1 MVNQQIAEIFNN
13 MAAYCEMSTDRNAF
27 FRGRAFKKAAEIVD
41 KFPYDFADPEWS
53 GDIDRMKKLEG
64 IGPKTAEHIKEYV
77 ETGKIQDYENM
88 KAESPVKLEEL
99 LKVQSV
105 GPKTILKLYKELGVT
120 DLVTL
125 KAAAESGK
133 IAELEGF
140 GKKKEQNILESI
152 SFAIR
157 NKDRVSISVAED
169 QVKELLKF
177 LDQDRNI
184 TKIEFGGSFRRRK
197 ETIGDIDVL
206 ILSKDPK
213 FSMEN
218 FCNYSQVDK
227 ILGHGDTKCSVWLK
241 SKIQVDMRALPKE
254 SFGAALQYFTG
265 SKEHNVKLRN
275 ISIAQ
280 GYKLS
285 DYGLFKRLKNDE
297 EGEMVEG
304 DDEVKIYKRLGL
316 QFVPPELRENL
327 GEIEAEQKGE
337 LPELI
342 TLKNIKGDLQMH
354 TVNSDGSNTV
364 EEMALKCKELGYE
377 YLGITDHFGKLKI
390 AGAIDPKEFDGYLK
404 SIRDADEKVKGIK
417 IYASGEIEIG
427 KEGELEFPEEMLKQL
442 DYVIAS
448 VHFSTKMDKKE
459 MTQRIITALKNP
471 LTKIL
476 AHPTGRIIGQRPGF
490 EFDYREVFKVAKE
503 EGVALEI
510 NAHPSRLDLN
520 DNLTKLAVDLGC
532 KIVINT
538 DSHAAVELTNM
549 KYGIDVARRG
559 WVQEKDLAKIDHI
572 ARI

>member
-1 MVNQQIAEIFNN
+1 MINQQIAEIFNN
-13 MAAYCEMSTDRNAF
+13 MAAYCEMSSDRNAF
-27 FRGRAFKKAAEIVD
+27 FRGRAFKKAAEVVD
-41 KFPYDFADPEWS
+41 KFPFDFASPEW
-53 GDIDRMKKLEG
+53 GLDIDRMKKLEG
-64 IGPKTAEHIKEYV
+64 IGPRTAEHIKEFV

-88 KAESPVKLEEL
+88 KKESPVDLEEL

-105 GPKTILKLYKELGVT
+105 GPKTILKLYKELNVT
-120 DLVTL
+120 NIETL

-133 IAELEGF
+133 IAELDGF
-140 GKKKEQNILESI
+140 GKKKEQNILESLN
-152 SFAIR
+152 FAIR
-157 NKDRVSISVAED
+157 NKDRVSIAAAEN
-169 QVKELLKF
+169 QVNLLKEF
-177 LDQDRNI
+177 LAKDKNI
-184 TKIEFGGSFRRRK
+184 TKIEFGGSYRRRK

-206 ILSKDPK
+206 ICSKDAK
-213 FSMEN
+213 ASMEN
-218 FCNYSQVDK
+218 FAKYKEVEK
-227 ILGHGDTKCSVWLK
+227 ILGQGETKVSVWLR
-241 SKIQVDMRALPKE
+241 SKMQVDMRALPNE

-275 ISIAQ
+275 IAISQ

-304 DDEVKIYKRLGL
+304 DDEVKIYKRLVG
-316 QFVPPELRENL
+316 QYIVPELRENL
-327 GEIEAEQKGE
+327 GEIEAAQKNE

-342 TLKNIKGDLQMH
+342 SIKDIKGDLQMH
-354 TVNSDGSNTV
+354 TTNSDGNNSI
-364 EEMALKCKELGYE
+364 EEMALKCKALGYE

-390 AGAIDPKEFDGYLK
+390 AGAIDPPEFKAYLK
-404 SIRDADEKVKGIK
+404 SIREADEKVKGIR

-427 KEGELEFPEEMLKQL
+427 KEGELEFPEDMLKEL

-448 VHFSTKMDKKE
+448 VHFSTKMDRTE
-459 MTQRIITALKNP
+459 MTKRIITALKNP

-476 AHPTGRIIGQRPGF
+476 AHPTGRIVGQRPSF
-490 EFDYREVFKVAKE
+490 EFDHREVFKVARE

-520 DNLTKLAVDLGC
+520 DNLTKLAVDMGC

-538 DSHAAVELTNM
+538 DSHAVIELENM

-559 WVQEKDLAKIDHI
+559 WVQEKDLAKIGHI
-572 ARI
+572 VRE